1 MYVATLSIAESGV
14 SSQNSRQSYKAERNY
29 HGSDYDSAPTKYY
42 KNQNLAETV
51 ASTSVSDSLP
61 TRKLGVSAWGI
72 IAIILG
78 IIILSTI
85 TYYIFILYPYICKR
99 DQTYDIIE
107 LTEVNSVCTVSDNTN
122 SMPLYRSSN
131 DALNDISN
139 NVSLN
144 QLEKDWENNFICLYY
159 KYISEYSHSL
169 RISVF
174 LYELKSN

>member
-1 MYVATLSIAESGV
+1 MHAATLPIAESGV
-14 SSQNSRQSYKAERNY
+14 SSQNSRQSYKTEHNY
-29 HGSDYDSAPTKYY
+29 HGSDYNSAAKYY
-42 KNQNLAETV
+42 KNQNLAETA
-51 ASTSVSDSLP
+51 ASTSASDSLP
-61 TRKLGVSAWGI
+61 ARKLGVSAWGI

-144 QLEKDWENNFICLYY
+144 
-159 KYISEYSHSL
+159 
-169 RISVF
+169 R
-174 LYELKSN
+174 

>member
-1 MYVATLSIAESGV
+1 MKTTYFVAFIVVVATLSVAESGV
-14 SSQNSRQSYKAERNY
+14 YSQNSRQSYKTEHNY
-29 HGSDYDSAPTKYY
+29 HGSNYDGAPAKYY
-42 KNQNLAETV
+42 KNQNLAETA
-51 ASTSVSDSLP
+51 ASTSASDSLP
-61 TRKLGVSAWGI
+61 ARKPGVSAWGI

-122 SMPLYRSSN
+122 NMPLYRSSN

-144 QLEKDWENNFICLYY
+144 Q
-159 KYISEYSHSL
+159 
-169 RISVF
+169 
-174 LYELKSN
+174 